1 MPAKAIEGDIAGMYL
16 VWNGKLLV
24 HKRAAVG
31 FPASHNKISTP
42 GGKVDPGEDFFTT
55 AVRELE
61 EEAAVVLPDTNKAN
75 FHVLNRIEKRPEF
88 PNSVMYYRV
97 LRSKP
102 KVGGA
107 KGEFTREVDMK
118 FDFEAAGVK
127 GEVAGP
133 GYFWAE
139 VKSLKKFLDDNSEK
153 YKQIYMYANL
163 VKLIRVLG
171 ARRRTRKASV

>member
-16 VWNGKLLV
+16 VWKGMLLV

-42 GGKVDPGEDFFTT
+42 GGKVDSGEDFFIT
-55 AVRELE
+55 AIRELE
-61 EEAAVVLPDTNKAN
+61 EEANVSLPDTNKGN
-75 FHVLNRIEKRPEF
+75 FHVLNRIENRPEF

-102 KVGGA
+102 IVGGA
-107 KGEFTREVDMK
+107 TGEFKREVDMD
-118 FDFEAAGVK
+118 FDFEGAGVK
-127 GEVAGP
+127 GETAGP

-139 VKSLKKFLDDNSEK
+139 VKSLKKFLDEHPRK
-153 YKQIYMYANL
+153 YKQVYMYANL
-163 VKLIRVLG
+163 VKLIHVLDKRSR
-171 ARRRTRKASV
+171 ATRKV